1 MFTEFDQQELNLLD
15 ILAVFAYLM
24 AYENWIENRRQSAH
38 NDVQAANAKQ
48 EKHILEEVHR
58 LFDEQNSMLREILD
72 FLRNST
78 TT

>member
-48 EKHILEEVHR
+48 EKHILEEVHH
-58 LFDEQNSMLREILD
+58 LFDEQNRMLREILD
-72 FLRNST
+72 FLNN
-78 TT
+78 